1 MNFRCT
7 LKIVI
12 LLLLIFAFSACAT
25 SPLPKPEF
33 SYVTPIVTYLRECPR
48 LDCKEVAEV
57 HKAEQVEVLEKK
69 EGGWHMVRVLRSSQ
83 QGWIRS
89 ELLGPTPIV
98 TENYY
103 ITAND
108 VPLRESPS
116 PDGPV
121 MKKLQQGD
129 RVKKV
134 DQNAQ
139 GWWRIMV
146 EIDNSLG
153 WVPASMVSESFEKVR
168 TEPTP
173 GKSLHFVAAPNINL
187 NALPLISSRV
197 VKVLKLNDKMEILS
211 QAGPKWYKVRELS
224 GGAEG
229 WIQARFL
236 KDSPVTAERP
246 VIKKKAAKKIRRAEP
261 KEEVPDQPEAIGP
274 TAM

>member
-1 MNFRCT
+1 VNARYT
-7 LKIVI
+7 LKTVI
-12 LLLLIFAFSACAT
+12 LLTLIFAFSACAT
-25 SPLPKPEF
+25 SPHAKPEF
-33 SYVTPIVTYLRECPR
+33 SYITPIVTYLRECPR
-48 LDCKEVAEV
+48 IDCKAVAEV

-69 EGGWHMVRVLRSSQ
+69 EVGWHLVRVLRSSQ

-89 ELLGPTPIV
+89 ELLGPTPTV

-108 VPLRESPS
+108 VPLRDAPS

-134 DQNAQ
+134 DQNGQ

-146 EIDNSLG
+146 EKDNFLG
-153 WVPASMVSESFEKVR
+153 WVPASMVSESFKQVI
-168 TEPTP
+168 TGHTP
-173 GKSLHFVAAPNINL
+173 GKNLHFVAAPNTNL
-187 NALPLISSRV
+187 NALPLISSIV
-197 VKVLKLNDKMEILS
+197 VKVLNLNDKMEILS

-246 VIKKKAAKKIRRAEP
+246 VIKKWAAKKIRRAEA
-261 KEEVPDQPEAIGP
+261 KEEVSDQPEATGP
-274 TAM
+274 SAL

>member
-1 MNFRCT
+1 MSRCT
-7 LKIVI
+7 LRTVI
-12 LLLLIFAFSACAT
+12 LFLLIFAFNACAA
-25 SPLPKPEF
+25 SPPPPKPEF

-48 LDCKEVAEV
+48 PDCKEVAEV
-57 HKAEQVEVLEKK
+57 HKGEQVEVLEKQ
-69 EGGWHMVRVLRSSQ
+69 EGGWQMVRGLPSNK

-108 VPLRESPS
+108 VPLRDGPS
-116 PDGPV
+116 PDSPV
-121 MKKLQQGD
+121 IKKLQQGD

-139 GWWRIMV
+139 GWWRITV

-153 WVPASMVSESFEKVR
+153 WVPASMVSESFEKPR
-168 TEPTP
+168 TEPAS
-173 GKSLHFVAAPNINL
+173 GKSIRFVAAPNINL
-187 NALPLISSRV
+187 NALPLISSMV

-211 QAGPKWYKVRELS
+211 QAGPQWYKVRELS

-236 KDSPVTAERP
+236 KDSPVSPERP
-246 VIKKKAAKKIRRAEP
+246 VIRKKAAKKPLRAVP
-261 KEEVPDQPEAIGP
+261 KKEVPEQPEAIGP
-274 TAM
+274 SAM

>member
-25 SPLPKPEF
+25 SPLPKPEL
-33 SYVTPIVTYLRECPR
+33 SYITPIVTYLRECPR

-69 EGGWHMVRVLRSSQ
+69 EGGWHMVRVLGSSQ

-89 ELLGPTPIV
+89 ELLGPTLLV

-108 VPLRESPS
+108 VPLREGPS

-129 RVKKV
+129 KVKKV
-134 DQNAQ
+134 DQNAK

-168 TEPTP
+168 IEPTP
-173 GKSLHFVAAPNINL
+173 GKNLHFVAAPNINL
-187 NALPLISSRV
+187 NVLPLISSRV
-197 VKVLKLNDKMEILS
+197 VKVLKLNDKMEIIS

-224 GGAEG
+224 GGTEG

-246 VIKKKAAKKIRRAEP
+246 VIKKRAAKKIRRAEP

>member
-1 MNFRCT
+1 M
-7 LKIVI
+7 I
-12 LLLLIFAFSACAT
+12 LAFSACAT
-25 SPLPKPEF
+25 SPPPTPEF
-33 SYVTPIVTYLRECPR
+33 SYITPIVTYLRECPKP
-48 LDCKEVAEV
+48 DCKEVAEV
-57 HKAEQVEVLEKK
+57 HKAEQVEVLAKQ

-108 VPLRESPS
+108 VPLRDGPS
-116 PDGPV
+116 PDSPV

-146 EIDNSLG
+146 ETDNSLG
-153 WVPASMVSESFEKVR
+153 WVPASMVSERFEKGK

-173 GKSLHFVAAPNINL
+173 GKSIHFVAAPNINL

-211 QAGPKWYKVRELS
+211 HSGPKWCKVRELN
-224 GGAEG
+224 GGTEG

-236 KDSPVTAERP
+236 KDSPVTAEPP
-246 VIKKKAAKKIRRAEP
+246 VTRKRSVKKTLRAEP
-261 KEEVPDQPEAIGP
+261 KEEVPDQPEGIGP
-274 TAM
+274 SAM